1 MIKKVFALVLVLCLT
16 LVGCSQ
22 PSTATDPVTT
32 PDTTQT
38 TPDTTQTTPAT
49 TQPTPDTTQ
58 QTTATNQTT
67 PNPALLCKAAIGEA
81 KSKIADIPGIVFN
94 ESKESDISNLYEDA
108 PKERLEQ
115 YQYTV
120 DGSGGRNILNYS
132 PKLMTEV
139 TTNIINNC
147 GKIGSVKFELN
158 EADERV
164 ANHKLVYGLIDG
176 SIKEFECVSPSEET
190 SKLKWGQASC

>member
-1 MIKKVFALVLVLCLT
+1 MIKNVLALVLVLCLT

-22 PSTATDPVTT
+22 PSTATDPTT

-38 TPDTTQTTPAT
+38 TETTETTP
-49 TQPTPDTTQ
+49 D
-58 QTTATNQTT
+58 
-67 PNPALLCKAAIGEA
+67 PALLCQAAIDEA
-81 KSKIADIPGIVFN
+81 KSDIADVPGIVFN

-115 YQYTV
+115 YQYTLG
-120 DGSGGRNILNYS
+120 GSGGRNILNYS

-139 TTNIINNC
+139 TIKIVNNC
-147 GKIGSVKFELN
+147 SQIGSVKFELS

-176 SIKEFECVSPSEET
+176 SVKEFECVSPSEET

>member
-1 MIKKVFALVLVLCLT
+1 MIKNVFALVLVLCLT
-16 LVGCSQ
+16 LFGCSQ

-32 PDTTQT
+32 TDTTQT
-38 TPDTTQTTPAT
+38 TET
-49 TQPTPDTTQ
+49 TPDTTE
-58 QTTATNQTT
+58 TT
-67 PNPALLCKAAIGEA
+67 PDTTETTETTPSPALLCQAAIDEA
-81 KSKIADIPGIVFN
+81 KSDIGDVPGVVFN

-115 YQYTV
+115 YQYTLG
-120 DGSGGRNILNYS
+120 GSGGRNILNYS

-139 TTNIINNC
+139 STNIINNC
-147 GKIGSVKFELN
+147 GKIGSVKFELS

-164 ANHKLVYGLIDG
+164 ANHKLVYGLVDG
-176 SIKEFECVSPSEET
+176 SVKEFECVSPSEET

>member
-1 MIKKVFALVLVLCLT
+1 MIKNIFALVLVLCLS

-22 PSTATDPVTT
+22 PSTPTNPGTTQPT

-38 TPDTTQTTPAT
+38 TPDTTETTPDT
-49 TQPTPDTTQ
+49 TQPTPD
-58 QTTATNQTT
+58 
-67 PNPALLCKAAIGEA
+67 PVLLCQAAIDEA
-81 KSKIADIPGIVFN
+81 KSGIADIPSIVFN
-94 ESKESDISNLYEDA
+94 ESREADISNLYEDA
-108 PKERLEQ
+108 PKEGSQQ
-115 YQYTV
+115 YQLIV
-120 DGSGGRNILNYS
+120 GGAGGRNILNYS

-139 TTNIINNC
+139 STEIINNC
-147 GKIGSVKFELN
+147 GKIGSVKFELS

-176 SIKEFECVSPSEET
+176 SVKEFECVSPSEET